1 MEICSKVGL
10 SFFPYLTLKHSFSV
24 FRYQFL
30 GQSERISAGCSYGT
44 RSLALFG
51 CELMVLEDYNS
62 VGVITKAV
70 SRCAPLSLS
79 LLLRLSSLLFVSVLL
94 LAPCCSFFF
103 SFSYLCVSV
112 SLSILVLLRSLSGPF
127 TLFGQKKMSVAR
139 PWHDFT
145 DMVLTCTDMH
155 WQGMD
160 IIVIKYDIVT
170 VLYIYLS
177 ACTC

>member
-1 MEICSKVGL
+1 VLYVKVEIHKFWGELRPGEHTTYAMEICSKVGL

-62 VGVITKAV
+62 VGVSTKAV

-79 LLLRLSSLLFVSVLL
+79 PSPSLLSPFCFSSPFGTLLFFFLLVFLSLCVCESLYLSSSPFSVWTFHSLRLF
-94 LAPCCSFFF
+94 
-103 SFSYLCVSV
+103 
-112 SLSILVLLRSLSGPF
+112 
-127 TLFGQKKMSVAR
+127 
-139 PWHDFT
+139 
-145 DMVLTCTDMH
+145 
-155 WQGMD
+155 
-160 IIVIKYDIVT
+160 
-170 VLYIYLS
+170 
-177 ACTC
+177 